1 MSDFVFTVSL
11 GREME
16 FWNRVNNSDPTN
28 AVFRAMVLASTGLEA
43 DSVLRAKT
51 TFADLV
57 SGTTNEV
64 TNTDYTRITLDD
76 TAIGAYVIDQTA
88 KTITASLTSLLSWT
102 TNGGPDAGD
111 SWAKLV
117 IGYDSDSTGGTDA
130 DIIPVTAHDLLF
142 QGSVLV
148 PNGSA
153 INIDLTGGMM
163 YARASS

>member
-1 MSDFVFTVSL
+1 VSDFIFTVSL

-28 AVFRAMVLASTGLEA
+28 AIFRVMVLAYAGLES
-43 DSVLRAKT
+43 DTVLRAKT
-51 TFADLV
+51 TFTDLV

-64 TNTDYTRITLDD
+64 TNTDYARITLDD
-76 TAIGAYVIDQTA
+76 TAIAAYVTDQTA
-88 KTITASLTSLLSWT
+88 KTITASLSALLAWT
-102 TNGGPDAGD
+102 AGGGPDAGD

-117 IGYDSDSTGGTDA
+117 VGYDSDSTGGTDA

-148 PNGSA
+148 PNGSS
-153 INIDLTGGMM
+153 ISVDLTNGMM
-163 YARASS
+163 YARSSS